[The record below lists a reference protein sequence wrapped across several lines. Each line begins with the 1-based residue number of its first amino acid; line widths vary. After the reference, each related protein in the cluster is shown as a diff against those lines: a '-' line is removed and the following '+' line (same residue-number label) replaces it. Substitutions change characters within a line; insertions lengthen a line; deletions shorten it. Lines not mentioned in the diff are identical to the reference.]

1 MNIESFIGTHSS
13 TMEFEAIKQ
22 HWNTDKHNMRMIYI
36 QRIFNYNKFIGIED
50 KQLSRNPY
58 YFNDTFDYLY
68 GLNFYDLEDLDQQLH
83 GLSETYS
90 RIMARN
96 NSEGDE

>member
-1 MNIESFIGTHSS
+1 MTIESYIGNIPTE
-13 TMEFEAIKQ
+13 EFETIKSN
-22 HWNTDKHNMRMIYI
+22 WAADKYNMRMIYI

-50 KQLSRNPY
+50 KQLKRNSY

-68 GLNFYDLEDLDQQLH
+68 GLNFYELEDLDQTSH

-90 RIMARN
+90 RIVQKQGN
-96 NSEGDE
+96 